1 MPSIEKEPIY
11 DVYCTSR
18 RQYQRYLNILFWGC
32 LSGAVS
38 NVDVWLGG
46 LAMDVGSNRA
56 RGKIFTVSIGSVG
69 SLYLSVYVYIC
80 VCKLAL
86 LTSIHKS
93 PVQGIF
99 HGNIKTAVAVT
110 EYDTVGHNKTNT
122 ALLQIKT
129 E

>member
-11 DVYCTSR
+11 DVYCISR

-32 LSGAVS
+32 
-38 NVDVWLGG
+38 WLGG
-46 LAMDVGSNRA
+46 LAIDVGSNRA

-99 HGNIKTAVAVT
+99 HGNIKTAVEVT